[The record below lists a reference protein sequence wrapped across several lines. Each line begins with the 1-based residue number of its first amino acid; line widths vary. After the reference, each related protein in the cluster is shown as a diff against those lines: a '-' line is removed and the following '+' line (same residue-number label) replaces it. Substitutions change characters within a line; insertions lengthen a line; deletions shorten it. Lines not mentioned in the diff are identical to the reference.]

1 MKTNELIYSF
11 RDYLNSSLP
20 LVTRMLADTEE
31 YDEALSDWM
40 QSSWEM
46 LVETA
51 LFYGSKKSLV
61 IYGDGADVCKGSS
74 RATFPELTAT
84 HRIVCR
90 CELMKEDLVS
100 QVEIEVSDFE
110 FEQFVSWCDG
120 KYSFDGFLNSI
131 LLSKDNQYFVVSTDN
146 VVFDVAELLG

>member
-1 MKTNELIYSF
+1 MQPNDLIYAF

-20 LVTRMLADTEE
+20 QVMQMLSELEE
-31 YDEALSDWM
+31 YDESLSDWM

-74 RATFPELTAT
+74 RVTFPELSAT
-84 HRIVCR
+84 HRVACHSGVI
-90 CELMKEDLVS
+90 KKDLVS
-100 QVEIEVSDFE
+100 RVEIDIANCE
-110 FEQFVSWCDG
+110 FEQFVCWNDG
-120 KYSFDGFLNSI
+120 KYTFDGFLNSI
-131 LLSKDNQYFVVSTDN
+131 LLSKGNQYFVVSIDD
-146 VVFDVAELLG
+146 VVFSVVEVKG